1 MKHAYL
7 IIAHN
12 NIENLCALI
21 SQIDNFNND
30 IYIFIDKKWK
40 NFTFEM
46 VRKIVNKSNVFFT
59 KRFKIYWGGYS
70 LIKAEIAL
78 FEAAYNNENNY
89 SYYHLLSGADLCL
102 KSQKQIHD
110 FFDGNGG
117 NFLTFCGNDWNNI
130 AIDRIKYYHLNNLK
144 NNLICKI
151 DKFSVK
157 VQKCLKINRLKKI
170 NMKILGGSQWTS
182 LNNDAVKYIL
192 DNKDVIKKMFNH
204 CNCGDELY
212 KQTLLYNSFLKDTI
226 YLIKINDINDD
237 KDPDMWNANMRYI
250 DWIRGKPYVF
260 NNEDY
265 NTLINSKYMF
275 ARKFDYKKDK
285 EIINNI
291 VNYTNKLD

>member
-21 SQIDNFNND
+21 SQIDNLYND
-30 IYIFIDKKWK
+30 IYLYIDKKWIDIDLKAIK
-40 NFTFEM
+40 NNVKNSNIYFTN
-46 VRKIVNKSNVFFT
+46 RYKT
-59 KRFKIYWGGYS
+59 YWGGYS
-70 LIKAEIAL
+70 QIKAELTL
-78 FEAAYNNENNY
+78 FEAAYNKNLY
-89 SYYHLLSGADLCL
+89 SYYHLLSGVDLCL

-130 AIDRIKYYHLNNLK
+130 ATDRIKYYHLNNLK
-144 NNLICKI
+144 NNLICKL
-151 DKFSVK
+151 DKCFVK
-157 VQKCLKINRLKKI
+157 VQRILKINRLKKVD
-170 NMKILGGSQWTS
+170 MKIVGGSNWAS

-226 YLIKINDINDD
+226 YLIKINDVNDD
-237 KDPDMWNANMRYI
+237 NDPDMWNANMRYI